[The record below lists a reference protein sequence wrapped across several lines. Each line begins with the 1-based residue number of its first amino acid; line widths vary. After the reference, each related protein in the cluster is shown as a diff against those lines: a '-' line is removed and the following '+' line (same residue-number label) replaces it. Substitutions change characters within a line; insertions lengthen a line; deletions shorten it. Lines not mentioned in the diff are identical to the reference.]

1 MLWNYK
7 KILNRVLNRPFSFF
21 HFFFF
26 KVERITRVSLFK
38 SWKFPKQFYFSS
50 FSKKSGIF
58 KKMKSKKKKN
68 LRPRRKKRWLKFW
81 KTYTSMWVD
90 VSIRSSWRVKRGR
103 RVSCVNLQDPRKGPP
118 FFKRRRH
125 WRIVSTYLETICYS
139 LYTGPGVIFS

>member
-21 HFFFF
+21 HFFF
-26 KVERITRVSLFK
+26 KVERTRISFQIVKISKTILLFIILEKKWHLQKNEIQKEEK
-38 SWKFPKQFYFSS
+38 ST
-50 FSKKSGIF
+50 
-58 KKMKSKKKKN
+58 SKKKEKMII
-68 LRPRRKKRWLKFW
+68 KFW

>member
-1 MLWNYK
+1 MSW
-7 KILNRVLNRPFSFF
+7 IVLSLSSI
-21 HFFFF
+21 FFFLRW
-26 KVERITRVSLFK
+26 KELHAYLFSNRENFQNNFIILEKKWPLQKNEIQKEEK
-38 SWKFPKQFYFSS
+38 ST
-50 FSKKSGIF
+50 
-58 KKMKSKKKKN
+58 SKKKEKMII
-68 LRPRRKKRWLKFW
+68 KFW

-139 LYTGPGVIFS
+139 LYTRILVLFSRNAPNLQS

>member
-21 HFFFF
+21 HFFF
-26 KVERITRVSLFK
+26 KVERTRISFQIVKISKTILLFIILE
-38 SWKFPKQFYFSS
+38 
-50 FSKKSGIF
+50 KKWHLQKNEIQ
-58 KKMKSKKKKN
+58 KKKSKKKEKMII
-68 LRPRRKKRWLKFW
+68 KFW

-118 FFKRRRH
+118 FFKRKRH

>member
-1 MLWNYK
+1 M
-7 KILNRVLNRPFSFF
+7 NRVLNRPFSFF
-21 HFFFF
+21 HFFF
-26 KVERITRVSLFK
+26 KVKRITRVSLFQIVKISKTILLFIILEKKWPPQKNEIQKEEK
-38 SWKFPKQFYFSS
+38 ST
-50 FSKKSGIF
+50 SKNKE
-58 KKMKSKKKKN
+58 KMII
-68 LRPRRKKRWLKFW
+68 KFW

>member
-1 MLWNYK
+1 MSW
-7 KILNRVLNRPFSFF
+7 IVFSLSSIFF
-21 HFFFF
+21 
-26 KVERITRVSLFK
+26 L
-38 SWKFPKQFYFSS
+38 SWKELHAYLFSNRENFQNNFTFHHS
-50 FSKKSGIF
+50 RKKVASSKKWNP
-58 KKMKSKKKKN
+58 KKKKSKKKEKMII
-68 LRPRRKKRWLKFW
+68 KFW

-139 LYTGPGVIFS
+139 LYTGILVLFSRNAPNLQS

>member
-21 HFFFF
+21 HFFLRWKELYVYLF
-26 KVERITRVSLFK
+26 FK

-50 FSKKSGIF
+50 FSKKSGLF

-68 LRPRRKKRWLKFW
+68 LRLKKKEKMIIKFW

>member
-21 HFFFF
+21 HFFF
-26 KVERITRVSLFK
+26 KVERTRISFQIVKISKTILLFIILEK
-38 SWKFPKQFYFSS
+38 KWPPQKNEIQKEEEST
-50 FSKKSGIF
+50 SKNKE
-58 KKMKSKKKKN
+58 KMII
-68 LRPRRKKRWLKFW
+68 KFW

>member
-26 KVERITRVSLFK
+26 KVERITLFQIVKISKTILLFIILEKKWHLQKNEIQKEEK
-38 SWKFPKQFYFSS
+38 ST
-50 FSKKSGIF
+50 SKNRE
-58 KKMKSKKKKN
+58 KMII
-68 LRPRRKKRWLKFW
+68 KFW

>member
-1 MLWNYK
+1 MSW
-7 KILNRVLNRPFSFF
+7 IVLSLSSIFF
-21 HFFFF
+21 LRWKELHVYLF
-26 KVERITRVSLFK
+26 FK
-38 SWKFPKQFYFSS
+38 SWKFSKQFYFSS
-50 FSKKSGIF
+50 FSKKVASS
-58 KKMKSKKKKN
+58 KKWNPKKKKSKKKEKMII
-68 LRPRRKKRWLKFW
+68 KFW

-139 LYTGPGVIFS
+139 LYTGLGVIFS